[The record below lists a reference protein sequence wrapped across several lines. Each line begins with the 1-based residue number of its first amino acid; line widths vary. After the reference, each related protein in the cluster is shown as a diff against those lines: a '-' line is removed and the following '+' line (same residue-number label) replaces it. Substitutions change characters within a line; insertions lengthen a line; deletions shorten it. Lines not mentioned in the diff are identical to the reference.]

1 MTQCVINIKLCRDFR
16 SSGQV
21 QHRLELL
28 LKQTANVRIQMVEQQ
43 TTMFRPAEHV
53 VIKRRVIAD
62 ALQRSLDTGVHLTK
76 CHRVISDELTNTC
89 HVTDAE
95 HQHRLQLEMHSIEC
109 IVQQRYSNTDIVT
122 QYFQL
127 LFNWPTFSKDY
138 SRLDQVSIVLSKK
151 NLWGLLVRD
160 FFPSLTPFLSPTNSV
175 TTPK

>member
-1 MTQCVINIKLCRDFR
+1 
-16 SSGQV
+16 
-21 QHRLELL
+21 
-28 LKQTANVRIQMVEQQ
+28 
-43 TTMFRPAEHV
+43 
-53 VIKRRVIAD
+53 
-62 ALQRSLDTGVHLTK
+62 
-76 CHRVISDELTNTC
+76 
-89 HVTDAE
+89 
-95 HQHRLQLEMHSIEC
+95 MHSIEC

-160 FFPSLTPFLSPTNSV
+160 FFPSLTPFLSLTNSV